1 MADKLGSLAWSGF
14 KLGFGLFSLAGVWT
28 MAVIKNGALWAKDS
42 DEEKRALAAAQ
53 ESFWSLD
60 REPLPGFKH
69 AFYKTT
75 NGTRLHYVV
84 NQDTGSSPAKNVTIF
99 LHGMYSPAES
109 CRYQT
114 LMDYAT
120 NKDQDSPILTSSG
133 ATSSN
138 PLPYKR
144 TPS

>member
-84 NQDTGSSPAKNVTIF
+84 NQDTGSSPPKNVTIF
-99 LHGMYSPAES
+99 LHGMCSLSKVMQVPNFNGL
-109 CRYQT
+109 R
-114 LMDYAT
+114 
-120 NKDQDSPILTSSG
+120 N
-133 ATSSN
+133 
-138 PLPYKR
+138 
-144 TPS
+144 